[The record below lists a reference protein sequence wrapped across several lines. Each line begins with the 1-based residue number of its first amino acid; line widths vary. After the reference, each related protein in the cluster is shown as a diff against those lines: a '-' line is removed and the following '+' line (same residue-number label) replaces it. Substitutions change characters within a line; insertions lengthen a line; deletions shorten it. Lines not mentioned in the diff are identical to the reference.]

1 MDIKVENS
9 PVDQFFKDV
18 ISSKKVYVLADG
30 EHLVLVPSNE
40 YAYDSSDIEDIDPEE
55 SEDLDADDLE
65 EASDEE
71 NEGEIP
77 FRVLPVWSQSYT
89 KQAHLFAEDFEVKE
103 IELEDLLALLS
114 DFEEEQDLL
123 IGPNWDED
131 SDCEELFPDEVMSK
145 LGVFPAEDSE

>member
-1 MDIKVENS
+1 M
-9 PVDQFFKDV
+9 
-18 ISSKKVYVLADG
+18 
-30 EHLVLVPSNE
+30 
-40 YAYDSSDIEDIDPEE
+40 
-55 SEDLDADDLE
+55 
-65 EASDEE
+65 
-71 NEGEIP
+71 
-77 FRVLPVWSQSYT
+77 WSQSYT

>member
-40 YAYDSSDIEDIDPEE
+40 YAYDSSDIEDIDPEALD
-55 SEDLDADDLE
+55 DLDADDLE
-65 EASDEE
+65 EANDEAD
-71 NEGEIP
+71 EGEIP